1 MATSTKIISEKVPN
15 MRDLGGMK
23 TADGKVI
30 KCGLLI
36 RSEQLYYASEND
48 KELLK
53 SIPLKQIFDF
63 RNTKEVNEKPDPL
76 LDGCEN
82 LHLPIIDESTLLS
95 WESRRSKEAKK
106 QIEETQNN
114 SETVINKMC
123 EMYRNLIR
131 APYSCSQYSKFLKGV
146 LDTHGTVLWHCTLG
160 KDRCGWGSVL
170 VETVLG
176 VSKEDII
183 EDYLYTNECLKDELV
198 KYFEKKNITPSM
210 IKQNSL
216 MTAVVEA
223 RTEYIMAAFDEV
235 EKLYGSMDAY
245 LKDGL
250 GVDENMI
257 ARFREKYLA

>member
-1 MATSTKIISEKVPN
+1 MATSTKIINEKVPN

-23 TADGKVI
+23 TTDGKAI
-30 KCGLLI
+30 KSGLLI

-95 WESRRSKEAKK
+95 WEAKK
-106 QIEETQNN
+106 SEEGKKQMEEAQKDP
-114 SETVINKMC
+114 SAGINKMSD
-123 EMYRNLIR
+123 MYRSLVR
-131 APYSCSQYSKFLKGV
+131 MPYSCSQYSRFLNGV
-146 LDTHGTVLWHCTLG
+146 LDTEGAVLWHCTLG

-210 IKQNSL
+210 TKQNSL
-216 MTAVVEA
+216 MTAMVEA
-223 RTEYIMAAFDEV
+223 RTEYIMAAFDEA

-250 GVDENMI
+250 GIDDTMI